1 VSGWLTFEG
10 TVEPLERGG
19 ATCTMHRLTEL
30 VAAASD
36 AAWEAL
42 PPGRRRGVIAR
53 IEGALTGATRTRRR
67 ATLVADLAAERRP

>member
-19 ATCTMHRLTEL
+19 ATCTMRRLTEP
-30 VAAASD
+30 VAAECD
-36 AAWEAL
+36 AAREAL

-53 IEGALTGATRTRRR
+53 IESALTGATRTGRR
-67 ATLVADLAAERRP
+67 AALVADLAAERRP